1 MFTFEDDDKKKRPGD
16 AADAG
21 KTELNLKG
29 LNGGDPFKNPFPFK
43 KDGESRILSYDELK
57 ELELRHSDMSPE
69 KRSMQGMMSGYR
81 KMFMPGKYTPEMGMR
96 DYAVSERAAMD
107 VADSFYND
115 NLKAVYEN
123 YKEEAGK
130 MGYEKFKKTLMIS
143 GANLHT
149 AAIQQMKVQDP
160 VKLVDRVLEDIDVE
174 KLKEYVAPLAEKGGF
189 DSDKY
194 INEYIKPILRDKMVR
209 ELVGD
214 FKPEGGLE
222 YVARSAV
229 DNSLL
234 GKGARLIWDN
244 VYGLDNYSSLNSE
257 GLANYDANGFEDL
270 MSGVGSLVVDAPA
283 FLFLGAGASK
293 LVGGATKM
301 ATGRV
306 ASRVMAG
313 RVGVGMT
320 PEYATKIAERSII
333 NRLGTKILQS
343 SMTQGITL
351 GGYDFANSV
360 VDDILSEGN
369 VDLGKAAGS
378 FGKGFAV
385 GATLGA
391 VGTPLRHASAGL
403 TGGKKLLA
411 HTGILSA
418 ESAVFTGAT
427 QLEKYANGIEIVPID
442 LLYDFGESAATLG
455 MLKMPGAILKGAK
468 MKLDRDG
475 RLKKEFQLT
484 KSEMAELKE
493 LNVDPEE
500 FMAKIEKQLN
510 LPSFYEGKDINSIKE
525 DYMKLMTDKEV
536 SASTR
541 AKLMFIVEN
550 KLTSTPPA
558 PFGYLVSEAKDGT
571 WLLTF
576 YDFEGQVI
584 EKMTFDRPSLL
595 KNKMLVERGKI
606 RKNRITA
613 CERELTHGLDSQNF
627 IRQAGIYAKEK
638 GIDVNEMAEIL
649 YNKASGKEL
658 TGTESF
664 IVEEIKRR
672 AAYDENGVV
681 RMLADKRRE
690 LETKYGLE
698 EGSML
703 YHVDEPFY
711 ECSASANAALDEY
724 AKFVIDEVMA
734 LKKGTD
740 AGRKL
745 ELLEKGLSSEFYGMS
760 NDEVKWKE
768 LDGYFERKRETEEQ
782 PNIPVTLTKVKDNE
796 NGYVWNSYNYKNTPD
811 DIAEYRKY
819 AEKLGERFGY
829 KLEFISD
836 EHEVPLPDV
845 NDRFAVQDYNNQL
858 RAMGWVGEGGK
869 VYINL
874 PNMKSLEDVETTV
887 VHEVVGH
894 SGLLALF
901 GNHLN
906 DFLEE
911 VYVKANGEVLRGINK
926 LKLTYHGF
934 DNYTVVEEYL
944 AHLVEKV
951 RPSLQERS
959 LLAKFKDF
967 IKGMLLR
974 LNIYT
979 GKNRRVSEKEL
990 VMLMKKHADYMA
1002 KRRSPADYR
1011 SKLFSRFKSAN
1022 LNENTYT
1029 DRSAYLEDIKSRA
1042 DAGTY
1047 LANTP
1052 EFLLDR
1058 KAFLNY
1064 DLLPEKKKAELR
1076 RKWEVSDNF
1085 VMGRHGMQKYRF
1097 VGEKG
1102 ARNMAHYDGL
1112 ENGDVDLREAVE
1124 LERQGYSPAE
1134 IKRSTGWEPGADGKW
1149 RKEMTDNRL
1158 ELKDYFY
1165 EYISNTDKE
1174 LAEKYLKLKG
1184 YPKELWNMD
1193 DYMTWDKISKF
1204 RDIVP
1209 ENVVLEDVMYD
1220 PSFKRAYP
1228 ELMSL
1233 PVKFVKN
1240 PYVPV
1245 RYDSKE
1251 KQMVVDRNIFYDPKG
1266 KVYMAGALQ
1275 NLIQDYEG
1283 FSKAVSMNLVG
1294 MNSKL
1299 KERYDEAMDIIRQME
1314 TAKRE
1319 LPGFDTNS
1327 ALEITFQQEYGQTPE
1342 NFKKMFP
1349 TFDEYVIYKLTR
1361 KNISFSGDVEMR
1373 NVMERFNVGD
1383 DVRRSI
1389 PAEVT
1394 EDVPR
1399 SRQVPL
1405 ERISDLKKFL
1415 DGPLDLI
1422 YRQVRGLHSDEPI
1435 KVDPHF
1441 EPPVRRR
1448 LHPVE
1453 RGDYEVEF
1461 DDYYK
1466 KKIIDMYMKDPDRF
1480 KYDAEDS
1487 DVEYDQYRWV
1497 MDKLIRDYIRKD
1509 GKDLPN

>member
-1 MFTFEDDDKKKRPGD
+1 MFTLDDDDKKKKPGKV
-16 AADAG
+16 AG
-21 KTELNLKG
+21 FGNMDFNFKG
-29 LNGGDPFKNPFPFK
+29 VNGGESFKTQLPFK
-43 KDGESRILSYDELK
+43 KEGESRILSYDELK
-57 ELELRHSDMSPE
+57 DLELRHSDMSPE
-69 KRSMQGMMSGYR
+69 EKSMQRTMSGYR
-81 KMFMPGKYTPEMGMR
+81 KMFMPGEYTPEMRMR
-96 DYAVSERAAMD
+96 DYAVSESAAMD

-130 MGYEKFKKTLMIS
+130 KGQEKFRNTLMIP
-143 GANLHT
+143 GANLYA

-160 VKLVDRVLEDIDVE
+160 VKLVDRVLEDLDVE
-174 KLKEYVAPLAEKGGF
+174 KLKEYVEPLAAKGGF
-189 DSDKY
+189 DSDVY
-194 INEYIKPILRDKMVR
+194 IKEYIKPLLRDKMIR
-209 ELVGD
+209 ELVGE
-214 FKPEGGLE
+214 FKPDSGLE

-234 GKGARLIWDN
+234 GKGARLLFDK
-244 VYGLDNYSSLNSE
+244 VSGLENYSLLNSE
-257 GLANYDANGFEDL
+257 GLSNYDASRFENL

-283 FLFLGAGASK
+283 FLFLGSGASK
-293 LVGGATKM
+293 LVGGATKK
-301 ATGRV
+301 ATEQV

-320 PEYATKIAERSII
+320 RQYATKIAERSII
-333 NRLGTKILQS
+333 NRLGTKMLQS
-343 SMTQGITL
+343 SMTQGLTL

-360 VDDILSEGN
+360 VDDILNDGN
-369 VDLGKAAGS
+369 VNFGKAAGS
-378 FGKGFAV
+378 FGKGFGT
-385 GATLGA
+385 GAALGV
-391 VGTPLRHASAGL
+391 VGTPLRHASTGL

-411 HTGILSA
+411 HAGILSA

-427 QLEKYANGIEIVPID
+427 QLEKYANGIEILPID

-455 MLKMPGAILKGAK
+455 MLKMPGSILKGAR
-468 MKLDRDG
+468 MKLDANG
-475 RLKKEFQLT
+475 HLKKEFRLT

-493 LNVDPEE
+493 LNVDPVE
-500 FMAKIEKQLN
+500 FMAKIEKELN
-510 LPSFYEGKDINSIKE
+510 LPSYYEGKDVNSIKE

-550 KLTSTPPA
+550 KLTSTPPV
-558 PFGYLVSEAKDGT
+558 PFGYNVSESKDGT

-584 EKMTFDRPSLL
+584 EKMSFDRPSLL
-595 KNKMLVERGKI
+595 KNKMLVERGRI
-606 RKNRITA
+606 RKNRIAA
-613 CERELTHGLDSQNF
+613 CERELTRGLDSQNF
-627 IRQAGIYAKEK
+627 IRQAGVYAKEK
-638 GIDVNEMAEIL
+638 GMDVNVIAEIL
-649 YNKASGKEL
+649 YNKATGKEL
-658 TGTESF
+658 TDAESL
-664 IVEEIKRR
+664 IVDEIKGR

-703 YHVDEPFY
+703 FLVDEPFY
-711 ECSASANAALDEY
+711 ECSSKANAALDEY
-724 AKFVIDEVMA
+724 AKFVVDEVTT

-740 AGRKL
+740 TARKL
-745 ELLEKGLSSEFYGMS
+745 ELLDKGLSSEFYGMT

-768 LDGYFERKRETEEQ
+768 LDEYYERKKEPEKK
-782 PNIPVTLTKVKDNE
+782 PNIHVSPTEVKDNE

-811 DIAEYRKY
+811 DIAAYRKY
-819 AEKLGERFGY
+819 AEELGERYGH

-836 EHEVPLPDV
+836 EHEVPFPDV
-845 NDRFAVQDYNNQL
+845 NDSFAVEEYNNQL
-858 RAMGWVGEGGK
+858 RAMGWVGKEGK

-874 PNMKSLEDVETTV
+874 PNMKSREDVETTV

-894 SGLLALF
+894 SGLSALF

-911 VYVKANGEVLRGINK
+911 VYVRANGEVLAGINRMK
-926 LKLTYHGF
+926 LRYHGF

-944 AHLVEKV
+944 AHIAEKA

-959 LLAKFKDF
+959 LLVKFKDF
-967 IKGMLLR
+967 IKSMLLR

-979 GKNRRVSEKEL
+979 GKNRRVGEKEL
-990 VMLMKKHADYMA
+990 EVLMKKHADYMA

-1011 SKLFSRFKSAN
+1011 GDLFRRFKSAN
-1022 LNENTYT
+1022 LKENTYG
-1029 DRSAYLEDIKSRA
+1029 DRSAYLEDVRSRSN
-1042 DAGTY
+1042 AGSF

-1064 DLLPEKKKAELR
+1064 DLLPENKKAEFR
-1076 RKWEVSDNF
+1076 RKWKVSDDF
-1085 VMGRHGMQKYRF
+1085 IMSRLGKQKYRF
-1097 VGEKG
+1097 IGEKG
-1102 ARNMAHYDGL
+1102 AGNIAHYEGL
-1112 ENGDVDLREAVE
+1112 ENGDPDLRDAVE

-1134 IKRSTGWEPGADGKW
+1134 IKRSTGWELGADGKW

-1165 EYISNTDKE
+1165 ESIRDMDKE
-1174 LAEKYLKLKG
+1174 LAQKYLELKER
-1184 YPKELWNMD
+1184 PQELWNMED
-1193 DYMTWDKISKF
+1193 FEAWDEISKL
-1204 RDIVP
+1204 RD
-1209 ENVVLEDVMYD
+1209 EASGNVVLENVMHD

-1233 PVKFVKN
+1233 PVKFVK
-1240 PYVPV
+1240 YADVPV
-1245 RYDSKE
+1245 RYDSKA
-1251 KQMVVDRNIFYDPKG
+1251 KQMIIDRDIFHNPKG
-1266 KVYMAGALQ
+1266 KVHMAGALQ

-1283 FSKAVSMNLVG
+1283 FSKAVSLNLVG

-1299 KERYDEAMDIIRQME
+1299 KRRYNEAMDVIRQIE
-1314 TAKRE
+1314 VAKRE
-1319 LPGFDTNS
+1319 LPGFDSNA
-1327 ALEITFQQEYGQTPE
+1327 ALEMTFLQEYGQTPE

-1349 TFDEYVIYKLTR
+1349 SFDEYVIYKLTG

-1383 DVRRSI
+1383 NVRRSV
-1389 PAEVT
+1389 PAEMT

-1399 SRQVPL
+1399 SNQVPI
-1405 ERISDLKKFL
+1405 ERIGDLKMYL

-1422 YRQVRGLHSDEPI
+1422 YRKIREQHSDEPI
-1435 KVDPHF
+1435 KVDPDF
-1441 EPPVRRR
+1441 KRPVRSQ

-1453 RGDYEVEF
+1453 RGDYEAEY
-1461 DDYYK
+1461 DDYYR

-1480 KYDAEDS
+1480 RYDWDAS
-1487 DVEYDQYRWV
+1487 DAEYDQYRWT
-1497 MDKLIRDYIRKD
+1497 MDKLIRDYIKKN